1 MAVNLNAVMKHN
13 GSITPTAAL
22 LDGAA
27 DPGSLYGGTSPRF
40 ATAGKPAGRYGMRV
54 TYPSALDLSAHDYVS
69 LGYVAESWGP
79 AYGLASVGSG
89 GLRVLFV
96 DSGGNY
102 AGYNLY
108 GGDVPGYTP
117 DNTQGYL
124 AAYAY
129 ERFTFHIARGRTPN
143 VASGVIDWSAIV
155 ALELSL
161 YKTSGD
167 NKDAGIMYVVS
178 RSAPIVTGSSGFSAI
193 AVAAMSSWDKQLIS
207 QSPVMQR
214 NAAQS
219 LYSLAIG
226 LTVGNGVTATN
237 LTDSGF
243 GVGFENPYEFSAS
256 YPTSGPWVQL
266 PDSHARAL
274 KIVQSAACVL
284 SLTDGSFASAGW
296 WQWELSGTGV
306 ATCTRVDF
314 WRFDG
319 FTAAHGSYIDCAWN
333 EADTAVEVTAATVIT
348 GGVIRGAKTTALKV
362 LSGAG
367 VYSGLDLEIN
377 SPAATYDIELGD
389 GGAGAYEL
397 AKITVP
403 AGYTL
408 RLRNNSSSN
417 AITVKLPLGLAYS
430 TSTAGGAITV
440 TIPEVSVDISAP
452 ALIAGSRVQLYSVTD
467 GVQLLNTV
475 LVGTG
480 LTHTLP
486 YVADKVIRLR
496 ADHATKLPLETIGV
510 LTATGLTFL
519 DVQEEDKVYLTNSI
533 DGSTVTEFVPDLPN
547 IQVDINDPDG
557 VTYVQRLYA
566 WFQWYMTT
574 AEGIASDFFGA
585 VYAIDST
592 NYIIDQSKADIR
604 LDNVSLMPVMVTGAT
619 LTRKDGTTILAP
631 TTNAIQIDPGRSY
644 SVETGVSGLTP
655 TEAVKL
661 DAISSL
667 ALETTAQS
675 IVASVV
681 ALLARPQPP
690 TASDVSTSVWGSES
704 AALVSKEA
712 TSQQLITKTNGI
724 QTGVTTLVGR
734 SEAPTTAQITTA
746 VWGSPTVSSLA
757 KEVSSQS
764 ILTLSNTSDTKLNNL
779 LAKPNAPTT
788 AEIATSVWSASK
800 VNTLA
805 LEASL
810 APIAATSTTA
820 ATNTTALVSRATP
833 PTKEEVA
840 VSVWG
845 YTE

>member
-1 MAVNLNAVMKHN
+1 M
-13 GSITPTAAL
+13 
-22 LDGAA
+22 
-27 DPGSLYGGTSPRF
+27 
-40 ATAGKPAGRYGMRV
+40 
-54 TYPSALDLSAHDYVS
+54 
-69 LGYVAESWGP
+69 
-79 AYGLASVGSG
+79 
-89 GLRVLFV
+89 
-96 DSGGNY
+96 
-102 AGYNLY
+102 
-108 GGDVPGYTP
+108 
-117 DNTQGYL
+117 
-124 AAYAY
+124 
-129 ERFTFHIARGRTPN
+129 
-143 VASGVIDWSAIV
+143 
-155 ALELSL
+155 
-161 YKTSGD
+161 
-167 NKDAGIMYVVS
+167 
-178 RSAPIVTGSSGFSAI
+178 
-193 AVAAMSSWDKQLIS
+193 
-207 QSPVMQR
+207 
-214 NAAQS
+214 
-219 LYSLAIG
+219 
-226 LTVGNGVTATN
+226 
-237 LTDSGF
+237 
-243 GVGFENPYEFSAS
+243 
-256 YPTSGPWVQL
+256 
-266 PDSHARAL
+266 
-274 KIVQSAACVL
+274 
-284 SLTDGSFASAGW
+284 
-296 WQWELSGTGV
+296 
-306 ATCTRVDF
+306 
-314 WRFDG
+314 
-319 FTAAHGSYIDCAWN
+319 
-333 EADTAVEVTAATVIT
+333 
-348 GGVIRGAKTTALKV
+348 
-362 LSGAG
+362 
-367 VYSGLDLEIN
+367 
-377 SPAATYDIELGD
+377 
-389 GGAGAYEL
+389 
-397 AKITVP
+397 
-403 AGYTL
+403 
-408 RLRNNSSSN
+408 
-417 AITVKLPLGLAYS
+417 
-430 TSTAGGAITV
+430 

-519 DVQEEDKVYLTNSI
+519 DVQDEDKVYLTNSI
-533 DGSTVTEFVPDLPN
+533 DGSTVTEFVPDIPN

-655 TEAVKL
+655 TESVKL

-675 IVASVV
+675 IVSSVA

-690 TASDVSTSVWGSES
+690 TASDVSTSVWGSAS

-746 VWGSPTVSSLA
+746 VWGSPMVSSLA